1 MNELI
6 NGLLI
11 GTIIGIIGG
20 FIIAVKIKAGGVT
33 NQNEI
38 GKVKTKG
45 DNSPIEAALT
55 MQTNQPKKRGIFR
68 KIFTKK
74 NKT

>member
-20 FIIAVKIKAGGVT
+20 FIIAVKIEAGGT
-33 NQNEI
+33 THQNKI

-45 DNSPIEAALT
+45 DNSPIDTELI
-55 MQTNQPKKRGIFR
+55 QESKPKRGIFR
-68 KIFTKK
+68 KIFKRKK
-74 NKT
+74 V